1 MKFEGVKAFGVYE
14 FLSLIFMG
22 VVFIFVF
29 NKNFYYGTRSY
40 IYLGIMVLAF
50 LGYVLRK
57 VLYPG
62 MFNQEIHLDSTTL
75 TLKDNN
81 GNRRGNIDAIQ
92 EFGLIRFGKRGQ
104 GVFVKTKSKE
114 TKFLAKKPAKIISEL
129 KKTFLNKRYNV
140 ENMPRKFRLYF
151 NTDKVEI
158 YKVRKIKN
166 ENSNVEYG
174 SNKQTFQTRV

>member
-1 MKFEGVKAFGVYE
+1 MCC
-14 FLSLIFMG
+14 
-22 VVFIFVF
+22 
-29 NKNFYYGTRSY
+29 
-40 IYLGIMVLAF
+40 
-50 LGYVLRK
+50 
-57 VLYPG
+57 
-62 MFNQEIHLDSTTL
+62 
-75 TLKDNN
+75 KD
-81 GNRRGNIDAIQ
+81 Q
-92 EFGLIRFGKRGQ
+92 WFGKRGQ